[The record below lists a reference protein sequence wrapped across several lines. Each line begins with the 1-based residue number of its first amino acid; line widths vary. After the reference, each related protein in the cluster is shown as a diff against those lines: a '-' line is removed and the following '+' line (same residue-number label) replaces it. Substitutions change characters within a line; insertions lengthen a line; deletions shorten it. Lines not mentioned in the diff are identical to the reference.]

1 MDPKIWGPKLWFV
14 IHTVALN
21 FSDNPTY
28 QDKRNHED
36 FFNNLVYIIPCDKCR
51 IHYRERL
58 NKYPIIQH
66 LDNSDKLFRYTIMLH
81 NDVNEMLNKPK
92 LTYEEVVQFYK
103 KSYNQDSTISGIFNR
118 KMLTGTLIVIVLIVL
133 GYVIYR
139 KYPRRLIQIKK

>member
-1 MDPKIWGPKLWFV
+1 
-14 IHTVALN
+14 
-21 FSDNPTY
+21 
-28 QDKRNHED
+28 
-36 FFNNLVYIIPCDKCR
+36 
-51 IHYRERL
+51 
-58 NKYPIIQH
+58 
-66 LDNSDKLFRYTIMLH
+66 
-81 NDVNEMLNKPK
+81 MLNKTK